1 MLMLPVAC
9 LLALPVQH
17 PDQKALEDAWV
28 DAKPSIPE
36 PLALQFRHF
45 LDLIEGK
52 ADACH
57 ERNSI
62 LPAHEIAAAIEECA

>member
-36 PLALQFRHF
+36 PLALQFQASVRLPVQDAQHRAQQLAERLAS
-45 LDLIEGK
+45 LDPRMEQQ
-52 ADACH
+52 
-57 ERNSI
+57 
-62 LPAHEIAAAIEECA
+62 